1 MRYCKVVVELC
12 VFRQIVVN
20 ASRGK
25 EACSVADKLEEF
37 EDEGGDFRGVA
48 DVAAVVFAGED
59 AAGGAGDIGG
69 DYAGVGFLNQVVFAC
84 QDQTRGVDGLHILHC
99 HIGLVSEHNFQRRV
113 VGFALEIFHKAGRE
127 GILDEDI
134 GASVDDGAGGS
145 GV

>member
-48 DVAAVVFAGED
+48 DVAAVVFSGED
-59 AAGGAGDIGG
+59 AAD
-69 DYAGVGFLNQVVFAC
+69 
-84 QDQTRGVDGLHILHC
+84 
-99 HIGLVSEHNFQRRV
+99 
-113 VGFALEIFHKAGRE
+113 
-127 GILDEDI
+127 
-134 GASVDDGAGGS
+134 GS
-145 GV
+145 GNVVCNKTGV